1 MAEVKEL
8 SEADVM
14 AMAQAHDEGRDWQ
27 PPSDPAKAETKA
39 ETAQAET
46 NEASPALPTET
57 ETKTSSSEGA
67 VDKEAKATETTS
79 TTSSLTTDESKS
91 DAASENKEER
101 KPSRYERAKT
111 RLAQGWED
119 LKAERAKLAAEREA
133 LQTKATQAGEK
144 ASSEAPKKS
153 FRRFSAEDYRE
164 AAKSYRNDG
173 NDEMAKAAEAKAA
186 EIEDEDRKEAETRT
200 QAELKSAWDQNLL
213 KEVETNPELKDSSTK
228 LYKAVSELLQ
238 QHAILR
244 NYPAG
249 ISDAVGLAK
258 LRLKAEAASDLEKRL
273 KDAEAEL
280 GRLRKATTPAAS
292 QPSAP
297 AKIKTFDELS
307 SEEQGRELLK
317 MAMEADRS

>member
-1 MAEVKEL
+1 MADVKEL

-27 PPSDPAKAETKA
+27 PKSEPASAEPKA
-39 ETAQAET
+39 ETAQAEIEV
-46 NEASPALPTET
+46 NPALPTET

-79 TTSSLTTDESKS
+79 TSSLTTTDESKS
-91 DAASENKEER
+91 DAASVKEER
-101 KPSRYERAKT
+101 KPSRYEKAKS
-111 RLAQGWED
+111 RLEKEWED
-119 LKAERAKLAAEREA
+119 LRAEKARLAAEREA
-133 LQTKATQAGEK
+133 LQAKATQSGEK
-144 ASSEAPKKS
+144 ASSEASKKS
-153 FRRFSAEDYRE
+153 SRRYSAEDYRE

-173 NDEMAKAAEAKAA
+173 NDEMARAAEAKAA
-186 EIEDEDRKEAETRT
+186 EIEEEDRKEAETRT

-297 AKIKTFDELS
+297 AKIKTFDELT

>member
-27 PPSDPAKAETKA
+27 PPGEPATAEQKA
-39 ETAQAET
+39 ETAQAEN
-46 NEASPALPTET
+46 NEAPPALPTET

-67 VDKEAKATETTS
+67 VEKEAQATETTS
-79 TTSSLTTDESKS
+79 TTSSLTTTDEPRP
-91 DAASENKEER
+91 DAASGKEER

-111 RLAQGWED
+111 RLEKEWED
-119 LKAERAKLAAEREA
+119 LRAEKARFAAEREA
-133 LQTKATQAGEK
+133 QSKAAQAGAQ
-144 ASSEAPKKS
+144 ASQETPKKS
-153 FRRFSAEDYRE
+153 SRRFSAEDYRE

-173 NDEMAKAAEAKAA
+173 NDDMARAAEAKATEVETEERA
-186 EIEDEDRKEAETRT
+186 EAEART
-200 QAELKSAWDQNLL
+200 QAELKGAWDQNLL
-213 KEVETNPELKDSSTK
+213 KEVEANPELRDSQTP
-228 LYKAVSELLQ
+228 LYKAVSHLLQ

-249 ISDAVGLAK
+249 ITDAVGLAK
-258 LRLKAEAASDLEKRL
+258 MHLKAEAASGLEKRL

-297 AKIKTFDELS
+297 ARIKTFDEMT
-307 SEEQGRELLK
+307 SEEQGKELLR
-317 MAMEADRS
+317 MAMEADRN

>member
-27 PPSDPAKAETKA
+27 PKSEPASAEPKA

-46 NEASPALPTET
+46 NEVIPALPTET
-57 ETKTSSSEGA
+57 ETKTSSSDGA

-79 TTSSLTTDESKS
+79 TTSSLTTTDESKS
-91 DAASENKEER
+91 DAASVKEER
-101 KPSRYERAKT
+101 KPSRYEKAKSS
-111 RLAQGWED
+111 LEKEWED
-119 LKAERAKLAAEREA
+119 LRAEKARLAAEREA

-153 FRRFSAEDYRE
+153 SRRYSAEDYRE

-173 NDEMAKAAEAKAA
+173 NDEMARAAEAKAA

-280 GRLRKATTPAAS
+280 GRLRKATTPASS

-297 AKIKTFDELS
+297 AKIKTFDELT
-307 SEEQGRELLK
+307 SEEQGRELLR
-317 MAMEADRS
+317 MAMEADRN

>member
-8 SEADVM
+8 SELEMLKM
-14 AMAQAHDEGRDWQ
+14 AAAHDAGLDYVPDEAPRVEAQHEG
-27 PPSDPAKAETKA
+27 
-39 ETAQAET
+39 ETAQAEN
-46 NEASPALPTET
+46 NEATPALPTET
-57 ETKTSSSEGA
+57 ETKTLSSEGA
-67 VDKEAKATETTS
+67 VEKEAKATETTS
-79 TTSSLTTDESKS
+79 TSSLTTTDESKS
-91 DAASENKEER
+91 DAASVKEER
-101 KPSRYERAKT
+101 KPSRYEKAKS
-111 RLAQGWED
+111 RLEKEWED
-119 LKAERAKLAAEREA
+119 LRVEKARLAAEREA
-133 LQTKATQAGEK
+133 IQAKAGQAGTQTP
-144 ASSEAPKKS
+144 SEASKKS
-153 FRRFSAEDYRE
+153 SRRFSAEDYRE

-173 NDEMAKAAEAKAA
+173 NDDMAKAAEAKAA
-186 EIEDEDRKEAETRT
+186 EIEEEDRRETETRT

-249 ISDAVGLAK
+249 INDAVGLAK
-258 LRLKAEAASDLEKRL
+258 LRIKAEAASDLEKRL

-297 AKIKTFDELS
+297 AKIKTFDEMS
-307 SEEQGRELLK
+307 SEEQGRELLR
-317 MAMEADRS
+317 MAMEADRN

>member
-27 PPSDPAKAETKA
+27 PKDEPATAATEAK
-39 ETAQAET
+39 TAQADS
-46 NEASPALPTET
+46 NEAPPALPTET

-79 TTSSLTTDESKS
+79 TTGSLTTSDETRP
-91 DAASENKEER
+91 DAASEKTER
-101 KPSRYERAKT
+101 KPSRYERAKS
-111 RLAQGWED
+111 RLEKEWDD
-119 LKAERAKLAAEREA
+119 LRAEKARFAAERETA
-133 LQTKATQAGEK
+133 QARD
-144 ASSEAPKKS
+144 AQARQEAAAKPARKY
-153 FRRFSAEDYRE
+153 SAGDYRD
-164 AAKSYRNDG
+164 AAKSYRDEG
-173 NDEMAKAAEAKAA
+173 NDDMARAAEAKAT
-186 EIEDEDRKEAETRT
+186 EVEAEERAESEART
-200 QAELKSAWDQNLL
+200 QAELKGAWDQNLL
-213 KEVETNPELKDSSTK
+213 KEVEANPELRDSQTP

-258 LRLKAEAASDLEKRL
+258 MRIRADAASGLEKRL

-297 AKIKTFDELS
+297 AKIKTFDEMT
-307 SEEQGRELLK
+307 SEEQGQELLR
-317 MAMEADRS
+317 MAMEADRN